1 MKEPSGYRKW
11 DAYVK
16 GYTAKS
22 AEASGKSRIKIT
34 NSLPRESRALATPTG
49 FLHLPP
55 LEMKH

>member
-1 MKEPSGYRKW
+1 MKEPSGYRTW

-34 NSLPRESRALATPTG
+34 DSLPTESRALATPTG